1 MKTLQNKV
9 AIITGSAQGIGKAV
23 AIKFA
28 QEGAF
33 VIVADINS
41 EKAKSTAEEIEKNYN
56 KCISVAL
63 DVTDELAIKKMADQ
77 VNDEFGKIDILVN
90 NAGIQ
95 PPKQPFF
102 EIDSKNWD
110 RAMEINLKSVF
121 LCSKVVVPI
130 FIKQGFGNIV
140 NTASVVG
147 PILWEGSLSYIA
159 SKAAVAQITRAMAL
173 ELSKYNIRVNAVGPG
188 HVDTELNKATFSVP
202 GARES
207 MCKTVPLRRISLPK
221 DLAGAFA
228 FLASDN
234 ASYITGHILYVDAGL
249 SQNK

>member
-1 MKTLQNKV
+1 MELLRKKV

-23 AIKFA
+23 ATKFSL
-28 QEGAF
+28 EGASV
-33 VIVADINS
+33 VIADIDK
-41 EKAKSTAEEIEKNYN
+41 EKAEKTAKEIEQKYN
-56 KCISVAL
+56 KCLPIEI
-63 DVTDELAIKKMADQ
+63 DVTDESAINGMIEKAIN
-77 VNDEFGKIDILVN
+77 VFGKIDILVN

-95 PPKQPFF
+95 PPKQQFF
-102 EIDSKNWD
+102 EIESKNWD
-110 RAMEINLKSVF
+110 SVIDINLKSVF
-121 LCSKVVVPI
+121 LCSKAIVPI
-130 FIKQGFGNIV
+130 FIKQGFGTIV

-159 SKAAVAQITRAMAL
+159 SKAAVSQITRAMAL

-188 HVDTELNKATFSVP
+188 HVDTELNKETFAVP
-202 GARES
+202 GVREA
-207 MCKTVPLRRISLPK
+207 MCQSVPLRRISSPE

-228 FLASDN
+228 FLASDK